1 MSRPPLEPLRL
12 PLAQYPGFNPF
23 VLEWLHGVPA
33 AVALLPRGAAEQRCP
48 GRPRGRD
55 ALVRALIDSNRSWGI
70 DAAPALERWNAGDAV
85 AIVAGQQVGFAGGPL
100 YTVAKIASLLK
111 MKREY
116 EARGIAATVFFWL
129 ATEDHDYDEVATLL
143 LAGEDGPRKLRARG
157 VIANR
162 RPVGALPVPETL
174 ISELLSALQIE
185 RPSWLA
191 TGATF
196 GESFGR
202 LLASVFGDGIVLVDS
217 LLPQLRREGIELF
230 LRTLDSWNDVQSV
243 IAGRSA
249 EITAAG
255 YKPQVVPREG
265 EGYSLLFHLDDDG
278 EREPIHRNGGW
289 RIGERE
295 VSFSALV
302 DLVRSQ
308 PERISTAALMRPLLQ
323 DLVLEP
329 AVFVGGPAEVS
340 YYAQIA
346 PLHRML
352 GVAAPRVALR
362 GHMLVAPSRILRAM
376 QRYEI
381 APEQIFTPLET
392 LLAEREADG
401 VSELREAALRGHAAL
416 DAEIE
421 KIAAL
426 VLPADKGL
434 SRSIDRTIGHIN
446 YHFDKLLERGTR
458 ALVRR
463 DQERFAALRA
473 LSATLH
479 PEGAPQDRVA
489 SWLPFWLQYGER
501 MIETMI
507 AEMEPDG
514 DSFKV
519 VPL

>member
-1 MSRPPLEPLRL
+1 MSRPPLEPMRL

-23 VLEWLHGVPA
+23 VLDWLHGVPA
-33 AVALLPRGAAEQRCP
+33 ATALLPRDATEPRCP

-55 ALVRALIDSNRSWGI
+55 ALVRTLIESNRQWGI
-70 DAAPALERWNAGDAV
+70 EAAPAVERWNAGEAV
-85 AIVAGQQVGFAGGPL
+85 AIIAGQQVGFAGGPL
-100 YTVAKIASLLK
+100 YTIAKIASLLK

-116 EARGIAATVFFWL
+116 ESRGIATTVFFWL

-143 LAGEDGPRKLRARG
+143 LAEPDGVRKLRARG

-162 RPVGALPVPETL
+162 HPVGSLPVPEAL
-174 ISELLSALQIE
+174 IGELLAALQLE
-185 RPSWLA
+185 RPRWLA
-191 TGATF
+191 PGITF
-196 GESFGR
+196 GESFAR
-202 LLASVFGDGIVLVDS
+202 LLSAVFGNEVVLVDA
-217 LLPQLRREGIELF
+217 LLPELRRAGTDLF
-230 LRTLDSWNDVQSV
+230 LRTLESWNDVQFAIGS
-243 IAGRSA
+243 RSS
-249 EITAAG
+249 EISRAG
-255 YKPQVVPREG
+255 YSPQVIPREG
-265 EGYSLLFHLDDDG
+265 EGYSLLFHLDEDG
-278 EREPIHRNGGW
+278 NREPIHRNGGW

-302 DLVRSQ
+302 ETVRSA

-323 DLVLEP
+323 DLVFEP

-346 PLHRML
+346 KVHTML
-352 GVAAPRVALR
+352 GVRAPRVALR
-362 GHMLVAPSRILRAM
+362 GHMLVAPSRILRTM

-381 APEQIFTPLET
+381 APEQLFTPVET
-392 LLAEREADG
+392 LLAEREAGG
-401 VSELREAALRGHAAL
+401 VSELREAAQRGHAAL

-426 VLPADKGL
+426 VLPAEKGMAK
-434 SRSIDRTIGHIN
+434 SINRTIGHIN
-446 YHFDKLLERGTR
+446 YHFDKLVERATR

-463 DQERFAALRA
+463 DQERFAALRTLA
-473 LSATLH
+473 LTLH

-489 SWLPFWLQYGER
+489 AWLPWWLQYGDR
-501 MIETMI
+501 MIEMMI